1 MTHSCYLPLL
11 ASLAAFCLADAPA
24 AAHDAQAWR
33 GTWTVTVTSSVARPT
48 QAGAAA
54 AAVAAAKH
62 TLLSQ
67 ATHAGVAFEDSLL
80 HEGTEV
86 VASVPEDAAS
96 FAPAGGAGGRKVG
109 WVVRVRAD
117 ATLSVEEEHAVEAA
131 AARGDYDED
140 EGDDAGAAFHD
151 SPLDGEMGDVGVNA
165 EDEFVE
171 DEAAHGGGGVGGGV
185 GDHVLFS
192 LSLARASGRVVSGCP
207 AYKDSWYT
215 AAVTE
220 RDGVPQSLV
229 LVVAAGGSGGASEAT
244 TVVFAR
250 ADKAESLFE
259 KVYPAYAPTVACALF
274 FLVSQFLQDYMK

>member
-11 ASLAAFCLADAPA
+11 ASLAALCLADAPAAA

-33 GTWTVTVTSSVARPT
+33 GTWTVTVTSSVTRAA
-48 QAGAAA
+48 QAAA
-54 AAVAAAKH
+54 GAAAKH

-67 ATHAGVAFEDSLL
+67 ATHAGVAVEDSLL

-86 VASVPEDAAS
+86 VASVPE
-96 FAPAGGAGGRKVG
+96 GAGPGKAG

-117 ATLSVEEEHAVEAA
+117 GTLSVEEEHVAEAA
-131 AARGDYDED
+131 AAAGGDDED
-140 EGDDAGAAFHD
+140 DTAAAAFHD
-151 SPLDGEMGDVGVNA
+151 SPLDDELGDVGVNA
-165 EDEFVE
+165 EDEFAE
-171 DEAAHGGGGVGGGV
+171 DEAAEGVHGGGGSGGGSGGVVDV

-192 LSLARASGRVVSGCP
+192 LSLARASGRVESGCP

-229 LVVAAGGSGGASEAT
+229 LVVAAGGGGGGASEAT

-259 KVYPAYAPTVACALF
+259 KVYPAYAPTVACAVF
-274 FLVSQFLQDYMK
+274 FLVSQLLQDYLK